1 MSRIVKVDVNNSET
15 QMSVL
20 EAAVSDLSINDVV
33 EDHNPDLFV
42 IVYAVDDT
50 ESFGKFI
57 EVIIIKNPTIAIKI
71 K

>member
-20 EAAVSDLSINDVV
+20 ESAVSDLSINDVV

-42 IVYAVDDT
+42 MVYAVDDP

-57 EVIIIKNPTIAIKI
+57 DISI
-71 K
+71 